1 MIHEI
6 QIELPPAAVTAHN
19 SGNWHA
25 KSGAVRDYREGTHQ
39 LLLVGHRPLIRAGAI
54 PFKVRISHEWFLG
67 KTNIEAQLGGKCPK
81 KWKRY
86 RPADEGNAI
95 QALKPAIDGIV
106 DSGVL
111 FDDKAEYVEWGT
123 FTRHGTAK
131 AHGGNAF
138 VILRLEVLE
147 DRPVQKPTPK
157 EKRKLGVN

>member
-6 QIELPPAAVTAHN
+6 EIELPPAAVTAHN
-19 SGNWHA
+19 SGAWHA
-25 KSGAVRDYREGTHQ
+25 KSGAVREYREGTHQ
-39 LLLVGHRPLIRAGAI
+39 ILLVKHRALIRSGAI

-67 KTNIEAQLGGKCPK
+67 KTPMEAKLGAKCPK

-106 DSGVL
+106 DSGIL
-111 FDDKAEYVEWGT
+111 IDDKAEFVEWGS

-131 AHGGNAF
+131 AHGGRAA
-138 VILRLEVLE
+138 VVLRIEVL
-147 DRPVQKPTPK
+147 DKPVSPPVPK
-157 EKRKLGVN
+157 GKRKHRVN